1 MDFYTNLTFKVQ
13 KGRGLWS
20 CDPIFEILGLLITF
34 EWIEISASNLADI
47 LEDGP
52 LLRADHK
59 TTPKWSWPVTRDP
72 ISKFRDPFITS
83 ERRGIRFKF
92 GTDIE
97 DGPLLRADHKCKCSN
112 VSGRGLGHV
121 TQFLNFGTPYNFWT
135 NRAIR
140 FKFGKDI
147 EDGPLLRA
155 GHKTTPKLFLQL
167 STSKLIF
174 HNPLATFYA

>member
-97 DGPLLRADHKCKCSN
+97 DGPLLRADHKTTRKWAWPGSRDPI
-112 VSGRGLGHV
+112 SK
-121 TQFLNFGTPYNFWT
+121 FWDPYNFWT
-135 NRAIR
+135 NTAIR